1 MTAID
6 PSSEKLHFTTK
17 LAYGSGDL
25 GPAITANIS
34 VFYLL
39 FFLTNVAGLS
49 PALAGSVLM
58 IGKIADAINDPII
71 GSLTDRTHTRWGRR
85 LPWMIG
91 GAIPFGLIYL
101 LQWLIPTTDQW
112 LLFAY
117 YVLIGVLFN
126 IAYTMINLPY
136 QALTPELTTDYNER
150 TSLNSFRFAF
160 SLGGSILSL
169 ILYLLIEQAYGD
181 NPRVGFFFLAVICAL
196 LSVIAVFWCALGVQE
211 RGTAP
216 LLNFRQKKAT
226 GTFLTIAGTLS
237 LLYGLLRGGMTGLNF
252 TTISATLLG
261 IQVLAFGFTLSRGR
275 SESHLIDAKAIEHRQ
290 QTRDTPALGFREQL
304 AIAFGNRPFLYVIGI
319 YLCSWLAVQLTAS
332 IIVYYVVSYMKLPQQ
347 QSGLVGLAVQG
358 TALLM
363 LFVWQAI
370 ARRLDKKTVYYLGMV
385 FWIIAQIGLYS
396 LQPGQVR
403 EMYFLAI
410 LAGIGIS
417 VAYLIPWSM
426 IPDVI
431 DLDELRTGQ
440 RREGIFY
447 AFMVLLQKIGLALGL
462 FLVGIALEAAGLKP
476 QVAGEAIPVQPESAL
491 VAIRLVIAPLP
502 AFFLIIGLI
511 LAYFYPI
518 TRDAHR
524 EILAKLADRQNH
536 RAEA

>member
-1 MTAID
+1 M
-6 PSSEKLHFTTK
+6 
-17 LAYGSGDL
+17 
-25 GPAITANIS
+25 
-34 VFYLL
+34 
-39 FFLTNVAGLS
+39 
-49 PALAGSVLM
+49 
-58 IGKIADAINDPII
+58 
-71 GSLTDRTHTRWGRR
+71 
-85 LPWMIG
+85 
-91 GAIPFGLIYL
+91 
-101 LQWLIPTTDQW
+101 
-112 LLFAY
+112 
-117 YVLIGVLFN
+117 
-126 IAYTMINLPY
+126 
-136 QALTPELTTDYNER
+136 
-150 TSLNSFRFAF
+150 
-160 SLGGSILSL
+160 
-169 ILYLLIEQAYGD
+169 
-181 NPRVGFFFLAVICAL
+181 
-196 LSVIAVFWCALGVQE
+196 
-211 RGTAP
+211 
-216 LLNFRQKKAT
+216 
-226 GTFLTIAGTLS
+226 
-237 LLYGLLRGGMTGLNF
+237 
-252 TTISATLLG
+252 
-261 IQVLAFGFTLSRGR
+261 
-275 SESHLIDAKAIEHRQ
+275 DAKTIEHRQ
-290 QTRDTPALGFREQL
+290 QTRDTPAIGFREQL

-502 AFFLIIGLI
+502 AFFLMIGLI
-511 LAYFYPI
+511 LAYLYPI
-518 TRDAHR
+518 TREAHR

>member
-17 LAYGSGDL
+17 LAYGAGDL

-71 GSLTDRTHTRWGRR
+71 GTLTDRTHTRWGRR

-101 LQWLIPTTDQW
+101 LQWLIPTTNQW

-196 LSVIAVFWCALGVQE
+196 LSVIAVFWCAFSVQE

-226 GTFLTIAGTLS
+226 GTFLMIAGSLS
-237 LLYGLLRGGMTGLNF
+237 LLYGLLRGVMTGLNF

-275 SESHLIDAKAIEHRQ
+275 TESHLMDAKAIEHRQ
-290 QTRDTPALGFREQL
+290 QTRDTPAIGFREQL

-502 AFFLIIGLI
+502 AFFLMIGLI
-511 LAYFYPI
+511 LAYLYPI
-518 TRDAHR
+518 TREAHR